1 MKNFWIK
8 NIVLITVSVISGI
21 TLFLVL
27 KSDIFLNT
35 NALITILGII
45 AIATS
50 ILTLSSV
57 LTKNIDKK
65 DAITYNIAILG
76 LPKSGKTT
84 FITSLFGA
92 VMHGKIKLNGYN
104 AIVKGNSTID
114 RINENLSLLDKGI
127 PIGSTTDQTLF
138 AYRVNIEEK
147 SSHILRPR
155 KEYQIEI
162 GDFQG
167 EMTQD
172 LIDLKTNIWKHDSEF
187 FNWVKEANA
196 FVFMVDLGFYLMDKK
211 TYIAEIS
218 KSLRSAWQKIIE
230 LNDNQIDK
238 ESRLPIILIF
248 NKADVLTAY
257 DVSPSGIK
265 YLAFSEDKLPEMK
278 YSTLTDKIK
287 LEVEKDFDD
296 LINFFT
302 INCKNFSYNFYSS
315 FFTDKYEYQKGL
327 SEICNHIF
335 PVYVVP
341 KEKKD
346 LLTESLLG

>member
-1 MKNFWIK
+1 MSFKP
-8 NIVLITVSVISGI
+8 
-21 TLFLVL
+21 
-27 KSDIFLNT
+27 
-35 NALITILGII
+35 
-45 AIATS
+45 
-50 ILTLSSV
+50 
-57 LTKNIDKK
+57 
-65 DAITYNIAILG
+65 NIAIIG

-92 VMHGKIKLNGYN
+92 VMHGKIKLNGYH

-114 RINENLSLLDKGI
+114 RVNENLSLLDKGI

-147 SSHILRPR
+147 SSHIFRPR

-196 FVFMVDLGFYLMDKK
+196 FVFVVDLGYYLMDKK

-218 KSLRSAWQKIIE
+218 KSFRSAWQKIIE
-230 LNDNQIDK
+230 LNDNQITK
-238 ESRLPIILIF
+238 ISRQPVILIF
-248 NKADVLTAY
+248 NKADVLTTY
-257 DVSPSGIK
+257 GLTPSEIK

-278 YSTLTDKIK
+278 YENLDINTKI
-287 LEVEKDFDD
+287 EVEKEFDD
-296 LINFFT
+296 LINFFD
-302 INCKNFSYNFYSS
+302 INCKKFNHNFYSS
-315 FFTDKYEYQKGL
+315 VFSDKYEYQKGL

-341 KEKKD
+341 KVNKE
-346 LLTESLLG
+346 